1 MFPLSVVD
9 FSDHHAISFDF
20 CCNVSS
26 VPKCN
31 PGYLYD
37 FCNADYESISS
48 FLLESDFSVVFGSS
62 NVEYIW
68 FLIKSLICKAMSLY
82 VPRILVKRRQNV
94 LPSTLHLDDVFAVS
108 DSEKASLFNTYF
120 HSVFT
125 RSSFQLPLFSEFEM
139 PSSSL
144 SDICISELDVFRVLR
159 FLDVTKAKGCDGI
172 SPKLL
177 KTCALSLYQPLRHLF
192 SLSLS
197 QKYLPLEWR
206 THLIK
211 PIIKSGDNSSIIN
224 YRPISLLSVVS
235 KVLEKLV
242 YNSIV
247 DFVSDSMSVSQ
258 FGFLRGRST
267 LQQMLVLF

>member
-1 MFPLSVVD
+1 
-9 FSDHHAISFDF
+9 
-20 CCNVSS
+20 
-26 VPKCN
+26 
-31 PGYLYD
+31 
-37 FCNADYESISS
+37 
-48 FLLESDFSVVFGSS
+48 
-62 NVEYIW
+62 
-68 FLIKSLICKAMSLY
+68 
-82 VPRILVKRRQNV
+82 
-94 LPSTLHLDDVFAVS
+94 
-108 DSEKASLFNTYF
+108 
-120 HSVFT
+120 
-125 RSSFQLPLFSEFEM
+125 M

-159 FLDVTKAKGCDGI
+159 SLDVTKAKGCDGI

-177 KTCALSLYQPLRHLF
+177 KTCALSLYQPLHHLF

-206 THLIK
+206 TST
-211 PIIKSGDNSSIIN
+211 IKSGDKSSIRN

>member
-1 MFPLSVVD
+1 MSEARFALRICPEALPVA
-9 FSDHHAISFDF
+9 AIEKRDAR
-20 CCNVSS
+20 
-26 VPKCN
+26 
-31 PGYLYD
+31 GD
-37 FCNADYESISS
+37 DWIA
-48 FLLESDFSVVFGSS
+48 
-62 NVEYIW
+62 YIP
-68 FLIKSLICKAMSLY
+68 IRKH
-82 VPRILVKRRQNV
+82 V

-125 RSSFQLPLFSEFEM
+125 RSSFQLPPFSEFEM

-159 FLDVTKAKGCDGI
+159 SLDVTKAKGCDGI

-177 KTCALSLYQPLRHLF
+177 KTCALSLYQPLHHLF

-211 PIIKSGDNSSIIN
+211 PIIKSGDKSSIT
-224 YRPISLLSVVS
+224 
-235 KVLEKLV
+235 
-242 YNSIV
+242 
-247 DFVSDSMSVSQ
+247 D
-258 FGFLRGRST
+258 
-267 LQQMLVLF
+267 

>member
-1 MFPLSVVD
+1 
-9 FSDHHAISFDF
+9 
-20 CCNVSS
+20 
-26 VPKCN
+26 
-31 PGYLYD
+31 
-37 FCNADYESISS
+37 
-48 FLLESDFSVVFGSS
+48 
-62 NVEYIW
+62 
-68 FLIKSLICKAMSLY
+68 
-82 VPRILVKRRQNV
+82 
-94 LPSTLHLDDVFAVS
+94 
-108 DSEKASLFNTYF
+108 
-120 HSVFT
+120 
-125 RSSFQLPLFSEFEM
+125 M

-159 FLDVTKAKGCDGI
+159 SLDVTKAKGI

-177 KTCALSLYQPLRHLF
+177 KTCALSLYQPLHHLF

-211 PIIKSGDNSSIIN
+211 PIIKSGDKSSIRN

-247 DFVSDSMSVSQ
+247 TLCLSPSLDFYAAIPPCNRC
-258 FGFLRGRST
+258 L
-267 LQQMLVLF
+267 